1 MTKSTIYIN
10 TWHGSAIKYLGND
23 VKTEGKSF
31 KGKSASKEKAFY
43 TQSEFDEYVF
53 KRAFGKKDD
62 DFKRFGLPRNDELAC
77 VEDDKV
83 MHIKEELGI
92 DKHKKVILYCPTFR
106 EFSKSNN
113 GITQKI
119 YHIPN
124 AGVANARNLG
134 LSVATGEYIVF
145 ADSDDIYMDE
155 FIEKSLVAIK
165 HADYV
170 SWAFETFNS
179 KKMLGKIDYLSDFDD
194 TISIE
199 DYLQRMIQYQAG
211 AYWGANWGKFYKKSI
226 IDNNNIRFESNVLF
240 AEDFRFNLEY
250 LKYVKNISV
259 MHEKGYLYRVD
270 TEGSLSKKRRNLKQ
284 YWNEYYELYSRYIQ
298 LYSVHKMDDIC
309 REGLNSFLIGAYIS
323 VIREAGASNKLSLI
337 DLIKLS
343 FMIEKKSNVKTV
355 AKNIKETNGKNA
367 FFAKLIRLNIGWI
380 IGLFYQFKG

>member
-1 MTKSTIYIN
+1 MEKVSVIIPIYNAEKQLDECIKSIIRQTHIDIELLLIDD
-10 TWHGSAIKYLGND
+10 GSKD
-23 VKTEGKSF
+23 H
-31 KGKSASKEKAFY
+31 SAEICDHYA
-43 TQSEFDEYVF
+43 SEDARIIV
-53 KRAFGKKDD
+53 
-62 DFKRFGLPRNDELAC
+62 
-77 VEDDKV
+77 
-83 MHIKEELGI
+83 
-92 DKHKKVILYCPTFR
+92 
-106 EFSKSNN
+106 
-113 GITQKI
+113 

>member
-1 MTKSTIYIN
+1 MGKVSVIIPIYNAEKQLDECIKSIIRQTYTDIELLLIDD
-10 TWHGSAIKYLGND
+10 GSKD
-23 VKTEGKSF
+23 H
-31 KGKSASKEKAFY
+31 SAEICDHYA
-43 TQSEFDEYVF
+43 SEDARIIV
-53 KRAFGKKDD
+53 
-62 DFKRFGLPRNDELAC
+62 
-77 VEDDKV
+77 
-83 MHIKEELGI
+83 
-92 DKHKKVILYCPTFR
+92 
-106 EFSKSNN
+106 
-113 GITQKI
+113 

-134 LSVATGEYIVF
+134 LNVATGEYIVF

-165 HADYV
+165 HVDYV

-179 KKMLGKIDYLSDFDD
+179 KKKLGKIDYLSDFDD

-199 DYLQRMIQYQAG
+199 DYLQRMLQYQAG

-270 TEGSLSKKRRNLKQ
+270 TEGSLSKKSRDLNQ

-298 LYSVHKMDDIC
+298 LYSVHKMNDTC

-337 DLIKLS
+337 NLMKLS
-343 FMIEKKSNVKTV
+343 SMIEKKSNVKAM

-367 FFAKLIRLNIGWI
+367 FFAKLIQLNIGWI
-380 IGLFYQFKG
+380 IGLFYKFKG

>member
-1 MTKSTIYIN
+1 MGKVSVIIPIYNAEKQLDECIKSIICQTYTDIELLLIDD
-10 TWHGSAIKYLGND
+10 GSKD
-23 VKTEGKSF
+23 H
-31 KGKSASKEKAFY
+31 SAEICDHYA
-43 TQSEFDEYVF
+43 SEDARIIV
-53 KRAFGKKDD
+53 
-62 DFKRFGLPRNDELAC
+62 
-77 VEDDKV
+77 
-83 MHIKEELGI
+83 
-92 DKHKKVILYCPTFR
+92 
-106 EFSKSNN
+106 
-113 GITQKI
+113 

-134 LSVATGEYIVF
+134 LNVATGEYIVF

-165 HADYV
+165 HVDYV

-179 KKMLGKIDYLSDFDD
+179 KKKLGKIDYLSDFDD

-199 DYLQRMIQYQAG
+199 DYLQRMLQYQAG

-270 TEGSLSKKRRNLKQ
+270 TEGSLSKKSRDLNQ

-298 LYSVHKMDDIC
+298 LYSVHKMNDTC

-337 DLIKLS
+337 NLMKLS
-343 FMIEKKSNVKTV
+343 SMIEKKSNVKAM

-367 FFAKLIRLNIGWI
+367 FFAKLIQLNIGWI
-380 IGLFYQFKG
+380 IGLFYKFKG

>member
-1 MTKSTIYIN
+1 MEKVSVIIPIYNAEKQLDECIKSIIRQTHTHIELLLIDD
-10 TWHGSAIKYLGND
+10 GSKD
-23 VKTEGKSF
+23 H
-31 KGKSASKEKAFY
+31 SAEICDHYA
-43 TQSEFDEYVF
+43 SEDARIIV
-53 KRAFGKKDD
+53 
-62 DFKRFGLPRNDELAC
+62 
-77 VEDDKV
+77 
-83 MHIKEELGI
+83 
-92 DKHKKVILYCPTFR
+92 
-106 EFSKSNN
+106 
-113 GITQKI
+113 

-134 LSVATGEYIVF
+134 LNVATGEYIVF

-165 HADYV
+165 HVDYV

-179 KKMLGKIDYLSDFDD
+179 KKKLGKIDYLSDFDD

-199 DYLQRMIQYQAG
+199 DYLQRMLQYQAG

-270 TEGSLSKKRRNLKQ
+270 TEGSLSKKSRDLNQ

-298 LYSVHKMDDIC
+298 LYSVHKMKDIC
-309 REGLNSFLIGAYIS
+309 REELNSFLIGAYIS

-337 DLIKLS
+337 NLMKLS
-343 FMIEKKSNVKTV
+343 SMIEKKSNVKAM

-367 FFAKLIRLNIGWI
+367 FFAKLIQLNIGWI
-380 IGLFYQFKG
+380 IGLFYKFKE